1 MREPDLNPGCMSPN
15 TTLLS
20 LCHVALL
27 DQHLLSISVL
37 GATLC
42 ISIVSISPFFPCNF
56 YAFIYFLT
64 YISLWWVFAA
74 ALRLFSSCI
83 EWGPLGSI
91 QAPHCVASH
100 CRAQTPVC
108 VGFSSFQS
116 QAADHKLN
124 SCDTLFLLLSGMW
137 DLPRPGIKP
146 VSPALAGE
154 FFTTE
159 PPGKL
164 IESCLDSA
172 TVFWV
177 SCISLPCDEIW
188 LEEIVTSPRSQV

>member
-74 ALRLFSSCI
+74 ALRLS
-83 EWGPLGSI
+83 P
-91 QAPHCVASH
+91 VA
-100 CRAQTPVC
+100 
-108 VGFSSFQS
+108 
-116 QAADHKLN
+116 
-124 SCDTLFLLLSGMW
+124 LSGGHSAAFRLLTVW
-137 DLPRPGIKP
+137 LLTAEHRLQCAWASVVSNPRLQTTSSIVVTHCFCCSLACGIFLDQG
-146 VSPALAGE
+146 SNL
-154 FFTTE
+154 
-159 PPGKL
+159 
-164 IESCLDSA
+164 CLLH
-172 TVFWV
+172 WREN
-177 SCISLPCDEIW
+177 SLP
-188 LEEIVTSPRSQV
+188 LSHQGSS